1 MSKRTYYRGP
11 DAVVTEKLFIWQAS
25 PMRSFVIRD
34 LRNVGQV
41 RAVVD
46 SGSPVRVAVAAA
58 VTVGVIGAGWT
69 MLEPPEAYANGMV
82 AVAVPV
88 AWALPSMFRR
98 SRGWELRATYRGA
111 EVVLYTCTEERQFNQ
126 VKRALR
132 RSMEDAR
139 PPAGDLDLAAA

>member
-11 DAVVTEKLFIWQAS
+11 DAVVTDELFIWRTT
-25 PMRSFVIRD
+25 PVKSFAVRD

-41 RAVVD
+41 RAIAEPASSVKV
-46 SGSPVRVAVAAA
+46 SVAAA

-69 MLEPPEAYANGMV
+69 VLEPPHAYAIGLM
-82 AVAVPV
+82 AVTVPV
-88 AWALPSMFRR
+88 ACAVPSMFRR
-98 SRGWELRATYRGA
+98 SRAWELYATVRGT
-111 EVVLYTCTEERQFNQ
+111 EVMLYSCGEERQFNQ

-139 PPAGDLDLAAA
+139 PPAGDLNLAAA